1 MEPPAKRAKLRG
13 NKAVP
18 DSWAT
23 TPSVPWPGPKTAQK
37 GVRYHVDEDGERKYC
52 LLYGKARRPVCVC
65 QPEGLCG
72 LRAKTEATRP
82 GYAIGCALCV
92 DRKEAYMLAK
102 KNGALPKW
110 ESLEKYKG
118 KEEFVFHNG
127 RECVTKPSSGQ
138 AVPLCACGVCF
149 LACDSFRQQFATGC
163 VHNRAPPCA
172 TTGCLAVGS
181 VQGYCPNCAMRVD
194 ATAERKAER
203 EPELL
208 ELMAKHGIARAPDN
222 INEAETGTPYA
233 QQNSRADWAARI
245 VVRVGDVNPGFYWK
259 PGCTH
264 VGDDGTLCAQL
275 AQLIPG
281 GPVKCAQHGG
291 GHRCVGFTLAGSN
304 PEPCPYDIGIKSGK
318 GKYGDRCVKC
328 FCATNPNTDLAAA
341 ARQNYQAK
349 EQEVRLVLERAF
361 PEYRWTFDR
370 AFAVGVRKRPDAK
383 VVVGDR
389 VVIVEVDELSHRF
402 YGCDK
407 ERERERI
414 FLDHL
419 GKGQAVAMVRFN
431 PDQYVDPLTGKSV
444 PSCFRK
450 TAEKDLVKLNPKQA
464 AQWKRRCDA
473 LIAWVRSILDPTS
486 DTYCETVPPP
496 ESDRCLFSE
505 ELFYDAPLTEKA
517 RRARIEAM
525 QRAQQARKKRKAD
538 VLDADSE

>member
-1 MEPPAKRAKLRG
+1 MVRG
-13 NKAVP
+13 AKAVP

-37 GVRYHVDEDGERKYC
+37 GVRYHVDKDGERKYC
-52 LLYGKARRPVCVC
+52 LFRNGHRYAVCVC
-65 QPEGLCG
+65 QPEGKCG
-72 LRAKTEATRP
+72 LMADSTTRR
-82 GYAIGCALCV
+82 GYARGCELRE
-92 DRKEAYMLAK
+92 DRKARYEAAK
-102 KNGALPKW
+102 KSGALPDWKG
-110 ESLEKYKG
+110 LEAHKG
-118 KEEFVFHNG
+118 KEDFVFHNG
-127 RECVTKPSSGQ
+127 RECVTHPSNGY
-138 AVPLCACGVCF
+138 AKPLCKCGVCF
-149 LACDSFRQQFATGC
+149 LGCNSFKHEYATGC
-163 VHNRAPPCA
+163 VHNAAPRCA
-172 TTGCLAVGS
+172 TAGCPAAALY
-181 VQGYCPNCAMRVD
+181 QGYCGGCGPRIGAV
-194 ATAERKAER
+194 ATRKAER

-208 ELMAKHGIARAPDN
+208 ALMAQHGVARAPDDPN
-222 INEAETGTPYA
+222 DPNAKVKTPYA
-233 QQNSRADWAARI
+233 QLNQKADWAARL
-245 VVRVGDVNPGFYWK
+245 VVKIPAGKSGFKWR
-259 PGCTH
+259 PCCAH
-264 VGDDGTLCAQL
+264 VGDDGTLCVQHAFQI
-275 AQLIPG
+275 AD
-281 GPVKCAQHGG
+281 GPFKCIQHGG
-291 GHRCVGFTLAGSN
+291 GHRCVGFTLTGSN
-304 PEPCPYDIGIKSGK
+304 PEPCPYDIGIAQYGK

-419 GKGQAVAMVRFN
+419 GKGQTVAMVRFN